1 MGGVG
6 VVFLIKLKNYRHMKR
21 YMKPECEITEV
32 SMKNMVMLSLSKGEA
47 DPDYEGGGDVKV
59 VNFADEE
66 MEF

>member
-1 MGGVG
+1 
-6 VVFLIKLKNYRHMKR
+6 MKR

-32 SMKNMVMLSLSKGEA
+32 SMKNMVMLSLSDGPA
-47 DPDYEGGGDVKV
+47 DPDYAGGGDVKV

>member
-1 MGGVG
+1 
-6 VVFLIKLKNYRHMKR
+6 MKR

-32 SMKNMVMLSLSKGEA
+32 SMKNMVMLSLSLSDGPA
-47 DPDYEGGGDVKV
+47 DPDYAGGGDVKV

>member
-1 MGGVG
+1 
-6 VVFLIKLKNYRHMKR
+6 MKR

-32 SMKNMVMLSLSKGEA
+32 SMKNMVMLSLSDGRPA
-47 DPDYEGGGDVKV
+47 DPNYEGGGDVKV